1 MLVADRGYD
10 HGEYRRLPRQ
20 RGTRPAIAERG
31 QPQSS
36 GLNIFPRVV
45 EGAISWLRG
54 FRRLRIRGERRDDLH
69 EALLGVTTCFITR
82 RPTQRLHQDPYS
94 DNCRITMLARPAAL
108 INRILTADDRLSGHD
123 V

>member
-45 EGAISWLRG
+45 EDAISWLRG

-69 EALLGVTTCFITR
+69 EALLGVTTCFITAEPPNAFTR
-82 RPTQRLHQDPYS
+82 T
-94 DNCRITMLARPAAL
+94 
-108 INRILTADDRLSGHD
+108 LTATTVALRCWHGLPP
-123 V
+123 